1 MKIGLII
8 PSPIISP
15 TGGVRIQALMWRDG
29 FNALG
34 HEGVLINA
42 WEEQDWKSYD
52 AIIIL
57 GFGGSFRLWMNG
69 LAWNNKNLACAPI
82 IDPHLPKFLYKI
94 LVKYWGSQKYLGLS
108 SRFHDLYLG
117 VRNAKIF
124 FTRSN
129 QETEYLSY
137 ACDIPKERIHQIPL
151 SVRFQPLKNMPQKE
165 DFCLHFSRLRAE
177 NKNVARLIQAAVKYK
192 FQLKLGGIL
201 NGKDEERWL
210 HELIDGHENIE
221 YIGLVSDEEMK
232 DWYRRAKVFALPS
245 LVEGVGMVALEAA
258 GYGCEIVLTNIGA
271 PKEYYEGR
279 AELVDPYS
287 VDSIGKGVMRCM
299 DSRCHSQ
306 PELMH
311 FIDQNYSIT
320 AITQRIVE
328 AIEEMR
334 GRE

>member
-1 MKIGLII
+1 MKIGILKPT
-8 PSPIISP
+8 PSISP

-29 FNALG
+29 FNTLG
-34 HEGVLINA
+34 HEGVLVNT

-52 AIIIL
+52 AIIIMD
-57 GFGGSFRLWMNG
+57 FGGAFRLWMNG
-69 LAWNNKNLACAPI
+69 LSVINPNIACAPI
-82 IDPHLPKFLYKI
+82 IDPKIPKIPYKL
-94 LVKYWGSQKYLGLS
+94 LVKYWGSQQYLGLT

-117 VRNAKIF
+117 AKKAKIF

-137 ACDIPKERIHQIPL
+137 ACDIPREKIFQIPL
-151 SVRFQPLKNMPQKE
+151 SVRFQPLKEMPEKE
-165 DFCLHFSRLRAE
+165 NFCLHFSRLRAE
-177 NKNVARLIQAAVKYK
+177 NKNVKRLIEAAIKYN

-201 NGKDEERWL
+201 NGKDEEIWL
-210 HELIDGHENIE
+210 HDLIDGHDNIE

-279 AELVDPYS
+279 AELVNPHS
-287 VDSIGKGVMRCM
+287 VDSIGEGVVRCLNGQKN
-299 DSRCHSQ
+299 SQ
-306 PELMH
+306 PELMR
-311 FIDQNYSIT
+311 FIDQKYSII
-320 AITQRIVE
+320 AITKQIVGALE
-328 AIEEMR
+328 KI
-334 GRE
+334 